1 MKYND
6 LYRYETKDTH
16 NIHIN
21 KLNTITFI
29 DMSPKTHTQHTHKQI
44 KYNDLYRYETKET
57 HNIHTNKLNTMS
69 FIDVRQKTHITY
81 TQTN

>member
-1 MKYND
+1 M
-6 LYRYETKDTH
+6 R
-16 NIHIN
+16 
-21 KLNTITFI
+21 
-29 DMSPKTHTQHTHKQI
+29 PKTHTQHTHKQI